1 MKMRVK
7 RKGEYGLKGDYHK
20 KLDKNWKYY
29 PIYVA
34 KMEFIEKYFNQIP
47 KNSRILDV
55 GAGEGILVEKF
66 RREGYDIIGLDLNY
80 GSKYIIVGDLNY
92 LPFKSHT
99 FDYIFC
105 LDVLE
110 HLNFEEQKK
119 ALKEINR
126 VLKKRGKLILSIPN
140 LAHLASRI
148 SFLLTG
154 KLIRTSSIERHKG
167 DRPICEY
174 IELLKEL
181 NFKIIRRKGIFPTFP
196 ISSILTYFFPSKV
209 IALHK
214 FLNYFFSYPNICFLN
229 IIICEKP

>member
-1 MKMRVK
+1 M
-7 RKGEYGLKGDYHK
+7 
-20 KLDKNWKYY
+20 
-29 PIYVA
+29 
-34 KMEFIEKYFNQIP
+34 
-47 KNSRILDV
+47 
-55 GAGEGILVEKF
+55 
-66 RREGYDIIGLDLNY
+66 NY
-80 GSKYIIVGDLNY
+80 GSKYIIVGDLNH

-105 LDVLE
+105 LDGLE

-119 ALKEINR
+119 ALKEISR